1 LVLSNQLNSAL
12 QYSGAGDRVHQVG
25 RTPRLHQTRCHP
37 NCRYGPLTAASRTS
51 EPAPDL
57 YIGPPSTPDVLV
69 PLIEVMVIKQ
79 GHTLVIF
86 HVQAA
91 QQRNLDLFT

>member
-1 LVLSNQLNSAL
+1 
-12 QYSGAGDRVHQVG
+12 
-25 RTPRLHQTRCHP
+25 
-37 NCRYGPLTAASRTS
+37 
-51 EPAPDL
+51 
-57 YIGPPSTPDVLV
+57 
-69 PLIEVMVIKQ
+69 MVIKQ

>member
-1 LVLSNQLNSAL
+1 MRYNIQVQGIEFTTSAARHGYTKQDAIHAML
-12 QYSGAGDRVHQVG
+12 
-25 RTPRLHQTRCHP
+25 
-37 NCRYGPLTAASRTS
+37 NCRYGPLTAAGRTS

-69 PLIEVMVIKQ
+69 PLIEVMVVKQ
-79 GHTLVIF
+79 GRTLVIF